1 MLCVFGHF
9 RTDEFGRG
17 ACWREC
23 CSPHTIRIYECIIL
37 NLHSYET
44 TVVEGSIVK
53 PVETKMQFRTER
65 QVPKLG
71 VMLVGLG
78 GNNGWYV
85 TMVTSYSQYAGG
97 MLALCC

>member
-1 MLCVFGHF
+1 MLFPLHRPALWMHHF
-9 RTDEFGRG
+9 
-17 ACWREC
+17 
-23 CSPHTIRIYECIIL
+23 L
-37 NLHSYET
+37 LHSYET

-78 GNNGWYV
+78 GNNGWCV
-85 TMVTSYSQYAGG
+85 TVVTSY
-97 MLALCC
+97 